1 MEDKTRMK
9 IIKAIQIGDKEFENL
24 LKDITHDG
32 ELLGNEIDTWEEFI
46 GFVIDIKEIIEEKFV
61 IEEIKKRFR
70 LANILS
76 FEINRADGN
85 VLIIFEEENF
95 QLKLVYGDNK
105 MTCAEINDFA
115 RRDHRTK
122 DQKYN
127 RGLKLILEFGYEYM
141 SADDDV

>member
-61 IEEIKKRFR
+61 IEEIKKRFK

-95 QLKLVYGDNK
+95 
-105 MTCAEINDFA
+105 
-115 RRDHRTK
+115 
-122 DQKYN
+122 
-127 RGLKLILEFGYEYM
+127 
-141 SADDDV
+141 

>member
-95 QLKLVYGDNK
+95 
-105 MTCAEINDFA
+105 
-115 RRDHRTK
+115 
-122 DQKYN
+122 
-127 RGLKLILEFGYEYM
+127 
-141 SADDDV
+141 

>member
-1 MEDKTRMK
+1 MK

-61 IEEIKKRFR
+61 IEEIKKRFK

-95 QLKLVYGDNK
+95 
-105 MTCAEINDFA
+105 
-115 RRDHRTK
+115 
-122 DQKYN
+122 
-127 RGLKLILEFGYEYM
+127 
-141 SADDDV
+141 